1 MPKKSAFEMLKGV
14 KEKEMLPCIVFVFSR
29 KNVEVCAHEITTN
42 LLEDDSKIPYIV
54 RTLCEQI
61 IRKFPNFKEYL
72 ELPEYNNL
80 VGLLE
85 KGIGIHHSGMI
96 PVLREIV
103 ELMISKKYIKVLF
116 ATESFA
122 IGLDCPIKT
131 AVFSSLCKYDGTGLR
146 TLMPHEY
153 TQMAGRAGRR
163 GIDTIGHVV
172 HCNNLF
178 DMPSIQEYRQ
188 ILCGKPQRLVSK
200 FKISYSIVLNLLK
213 NGKTSGFHE
222 FVDQSMM
229 KKELDSSVSVSRNVL
244 DELHE
249 SYEKKTGL
257 LNLIRTPIEICKE
270 YIENEN
276 CITMYSSKKR
286 KEIERKMSCYKDSY
300 KWLLDDVARFKEY
313 EALKKKMEIETNEL
327 NYLESYSK
335 IHIDR
340 VCRILLEDGLVV
352 ENEGIYQL
360 TEWGH
365 VASNINEIHPLIAA
379 NMLRKYNWFDEFSVN
394 QIISLFS
401 LFVDINVPEDFK
413 RLNVS
418 DYIYKYICELVNH
431 YAKRELDEGLFTGID
446 YDNICVFDLVI
457 EMPGWI
463 ACETEDTCKYF
474 IQTVIMERG
483 ISIGDFTKAIL
494 KISVITKEFI
504 GVCEIVGDSGV
515 ELLYKLKRVDSLI
528 MKYIATSQSLY
539 V

>member
-1 MPKKSAFEMLKGV
+1 MGFL

-327 NYLESYSK
+327 TYLESYSK

-379 NMLRKYNWFDEFSVN
+379 NMLRKYNWFDEFSVD

-401 LFVDINVPEDFK
+401 LFVDVNVPEDFK

-418 DYIYKYICELVNH
+418 DYIYKYIRDLVNH
-431 YAKRELDEGLFTGID
+431 YAKRELDEGLFTGIN

-463 ACETEDTCKYF
+463 ACETEDACKHF